1 MSVVQKKKIIMRAA
15 DSRAAGHT
23 YYKTCCFPLCTI
35 SSVLIVEQKIY
46 LLLLKMLVQFHVLW
60 TFLLKNKRTTV
71 VGFF

>member
-1 MSVVQKKKIIMRAA
+1 MRAA
-15 DSRAAGHT
+15 EQPDTHIIRPAVSPYVLLVA
-23 YYKTCCFPLCTI
+23 Y
-35 SSVLIVEQKIY
+35 LIVEQKIY